1 MHMVR
6 RAVLVAELKLAHDE
20 GMHLGEMITV
30 LETTHAVDEGRL
42 RQLRLERRER
52 LFAPVCVEHPRRDIE
67 EFIVAQLQPV
77 GGGVDASLVE
87 GDANLLLGLFELG
100 IVAID

>member
-42 RQLRLERRER
+42 RQLRLERIIANKRARR
-52 LFAPVCVEHPRRDIE
+52 LHEALRKLDESIE
-67 EFIVAQLQPV
+67 QSRATT
-77 GGGVDASLVE
+77 A
-87 GDANLLLGLFELG
+87 A
-100 IVAID
+100 